1 MPKKAEKGFVMRRC
15 RECGIPR
22 IVSFLLKWSDNGTIV
37 ELFRREFRVVILH
50 HGFID
55 NLFSSIEAKLG
66 LSIEHIA
73 FEAQRNASKATFE
86 AIRDSIP
93 LAGLGTRLKF
103 VRRTAVE
110 FFHRVSVLTGMCRS
124 WTVEYV
130 PGKRG
135 SAVIKNPFNIGLMAA
150 NVVGAFEMLEGMPF
164 EQTWEETS
172 RDTYIVNIN
181 ATGARPEFAERM
193 ELAFAPLLPGRLDF
207 NRCSRCKAPKSI
219 STTLKWIDSEGMIVD
234 TRTGA
239 RVIMLDGY
247 VVTTV
252 LRELAAEL
260 GDEIYDLVVEAQ
272 RDWTVDNVGALG
284 LSSGNGPLSEAEFIE
299 AYESYLELLPLYG
312 YGNPVSFKLAD
323 GVIQLVVENPYEAS
337 ILAGTLQGLYEGLEK
352 AASRVSWEESGES
365 TVTFTV
371 KPS

>member
-1 MPKKAEKGFVMRRC
+1 MPKKAEKGFTMRRC

-22 IVSFLLKWSDNGTIV
+22 LVSFLLKWGDNGTIV
-37 ELFRREFRVVILH
+37 ELFRKNFRVVILH

-66 LSIEHIA
+66 LSIEHLA
-73 FEAQRNASKATFE
+73 FEAQRNASKVTFE
-86 AIRDSIP
+86 GIKDSIP
-93 LAGLGTRLKF
+93 GARLGIRLKF
-103 VRRTAVE
+103 ARRIAVE
-110 FFHRVSVLTGMCRS
+110 FFHRVSLLTGMCRS
-124 WTVEYV
+124 WTLEYV
-130 PGKRG
+130 PGERG

-150 NVVGAFEMLEGMPF
+150 NVVGAFETLEGIPF
-164 EQTWEETS
+164 EQTWEETG
-172 RDTYIVNIN
+172 RDTFTVNIS
-181 ATGARPEFAERM
+181 ATGVKPEFAERM
-193 ELAFAPLLPGRLDF
+193 ELDFAPTLPGSLDY

-219 STTLKWIDSEGMIVD
+219 STTLKWIDSEGIIVD

-239 RVIMLDGY
+239 RVILLDGY

-260 GDEIYDLVVEAQ
+260 GDEIYGLVVEAQ

-284 LSSGNGPLSEAEFIE
+284 LSSGNGPLSEAQLIE
-299 AYESYLELLPLYG
+299 AYDSYLELLPLYG

-323 GVIQLVVENPYEAS
+323 GVIQVVVENPYEAS
-337 ILAGTLQGLYEGLEK
+337 IIAGTLQGLYEALEK
-352 AASRVSWEESGES
+352 AASRVSWKETGES

-371 KPS
+371 QPS

>member
-1 MPKKAEKGFVMRRC
+1 MPKKAEKGFTMRRC

-22 IVSFLLKWSDNGTIV
+22 VVSFFIKWSDNGTIV
-37 ELFRREFRVVILH
+37 QSFRKDFRVVILH

-55 NLFSSIEAKLG
+55 NLFSSIETKLG
-66 LSIEHIA
+66 LSIEHLA
-73 FEAQRNASKATFE
+73 FEAQRNASKVTFE
-86 AIRDSIP
+86 GISGKIP
-93 LAGLGTRLKF
+93 GARFGARFKF
-103 VRRTAVE
+103 ARPIAVE
-110 FFHRVSVLTGMCRS
+110 LFHRVAVFTGMCRS

-135 SAVIKNPFNIGLMAA
+135 RAVIKNPFNMGLMAA
-150 NVVGAFEMLEGMPF
+150 NVVGAFEVLEGIPF
-164 EQTWEETS
+164 EQTWEEES
-172 RDTYIVNIN
+172 RNTYIISIR
-181 ATGARPEFAERM
+181 ATGEKPEFAERM
-193 ELAFAPLLPGRLDF
+193 ELAFAPLLPGSLDY

-239 RVIMLDGY
+239 RVIVLDGY

-312 YGNPVSFKLAD
+312 YGNPVSFKLTD
-323 GVIQLVVENPYEAS
+323 GMIQVVVENPYEAS
-337 ILAGTLQGLYEGLEK
+337 ILAGTLQGLYKGLEK
-352 AASRVSWEESGES
+352 AASQVSWEESGES